1 MSETDEKVEPE
12 ILGIDDVEEVD
23 ESSEDNEPEIVGIE
37 EPEEIPDDDQP
48 AIISVDGPADEELGV
63 EDAGDVEEIEEA
75 ADEVVDDVDEVEE
88 VEEVE
93 EPKRL
98 RPPTG
103 RRPSTQKRPRTTAR
117 GRRERTDRPGTQRM
131 GTRRYARGGDQ
142 KAKLIVMAV
151 TAGLL
156 LILIVAAIAK
166 ATRKAP
172 PPPKQKRI
180 YIKHQLDRARAFK
193 REGQALIRE
202 ADKAGK
208 AGSAQGKNQYLGQAM
223 SKLRQ
228 AQAAYSGLIEQYKG
242 PQYEYLHRESQET
255 MKLLYHC
262 QKSMTL
268 SRR

>member
-1 MSETDEKVEPE
+1 MSETDERVEPE
-12 ILGIDDVEEVD
+12 ILGIDDVEEVSD
-23 ESSEDNEPEIVGIE
+23 ENQPEIVGIE
-37 EPEEIPDDDQP
+37 EPEELPDDGGP
-48 AIISVDGPADEELGV
+48 EIVSVDDEPDV
-63 EDAGDVEEIEEA
+63 VDA
-75 ADEVVDDVDEVEE
+75 DDVDEIEE

-93 EPKRL
+93 EPKMP

-117 GRRERTDRPGTQRM
+117 GRRDRKTDRPGTQRM
-131 GTRRYARGGDQ
+131 GTRRYAPRGDQ
-142 KAKLIVMAV
+142 KAKMIVIAV

-166 ATRKAP
+166 ATRKP
-172 PPPKQKRI
+172 PPAPGKKTV
-180 YIKHQLDRARAFK
+180 YIKHQLDRARALK

-208 AGSAQGKNQYLGQAM
+208 SGNAQGKNQYLGQAM
-223 SKLRQ
+223 TKLRQ

-268 SRR
+268 RR